1 MRDRLS
7 ERQWTAYV
15 LGELKPGERQWAE
28 RILAGSQPAR
38 ERVAGIREAA
48 ECLTAGLVE
57 DPRFRLTDEQRSSV
71 LGRES
76 PSSSEGGSGSVV
88 STLSGESSELAEY
101 RRGSASPIILRVAA
115 VILVL
120 GMAGA
125 YWLGEWKLGDSDEPP
140 EAAAFAGND
149 DAGGFSEAREQ
160 ADRGGA
166 TPGDSERAISN
177 PTGQTFR
184 SMTHSPRDSRGP
196 DGWHPMNPIPSAS
209 VSGATSR
216 SGSSRSFIA
225 AADQPVAHC
234 SVEIDSLAYE
244 SVRQSIWNGRIPLAD
259 AVQVDDM
266 VNYFTFQFGQSPRNQ
281 GLQLHL
287 EATTCPWNAR
297 HRLIHVGL
305 KGGDPYSGSVRPAR
319 FILIVDGTEM
329 RRSGFDRSMLLQS
342 LLALRSGMKANDVMF
357 LVDGSRFD
365 AEILQLEDHE
375 NLSEVLERVSEVPPG
390 GADIGMSHQW
400 LRAKVLENLDR
411 DARNEIV
418 LVLGN
423 SERFRA
429 QERTRVLEGLHRT
442 GDDRV
447 RCSIL
452 GIGSFLG
459 EWADEGLV
467 LGREPILWRPV
478 TSVAQANHFWQEIL
492 ERRAPVLAEEVIMQI
507 EFNPETVWAYRRVG
521 HGVGG
526 EARGPGG
533 EPIQGGASLRAGQ
546 QVSSLFEVVPAR
558 AFSDSSLAKA
568 RPLHRGER
576 SQVRTQNMLTVKLN
590 YRLVSDNQRV
600 REVVPFVDAG
610 RTLAQAS
617 EDLKFS
623 ASVAAYG
630 MLLSDAPFRGT
641 INHYGILEL
650 AEEGLGS
657 DSKGYRR
664 EFVDLVKRTVRL
676 ILRRGERVSG

>member
-1 MRDRLS
+1 
-7 ERQWTAYV
+7 
-15 LGELKPGERQWAE
+15 
-28 RILAGSQPAR
+28 
-38 ERVAGIREAA
+38 
-48 ECLTAGLVE
+48 
-57 DPRFRLTDEQRSSV
+57 
-71 LGRES
+71 
-76 PSSSEGGSGSVV
+76 
-88 STLSGESSELAEY
+88 
-101 RRGSASPIILRVAA
+101 
-115 VILVL
+115 
-120 GMAGA
+120 
-125 YWLGEWKLGDSDEPP
+125 
-140 EAAAFAGND
+140 
-149 DAGGFSEAREQ
+149 
-160 ADRGGA
+160 
-166 TPGDSERAISN
+166 
-177 PTGQTFR
+177 
-184 SMTHSPRDSRGP
+184 
-196 DGWHPMNPIPSAS
+196 
-209 VSGATSR
+209 
-216 SGSSRSFIA
+216 
-225 AADQPVAHC
+225 
-234 SVEIDSLAYE
+234 
-244 SVRQSIWNGRIPLAD
+244 QSIWNGRIPLAD

-492 ERRAPVLAEEVIMQI
+492 ERRA
-507 EFNPETVWAYRRVG
+507 
-521 HGVGG
+521 
-526 EARGPGG
+526 
-533 EPIQGGASLRAGQ
+533 
-546 QVSSLFEVVPAR
+546 
-558 AFSDSSLAKA
+558 
-568 RPLHRGER
+568 
-576 SQVRTQNMLTVKLN
+576 
-590 YRLVSDNQRV
+590 
-600 REVVPFVDAG
+600 
-610 RTLAQAS
+610 
-617 EDLKFS
+617 
-623 ASVAAYG
+623 
-630 MLLSDAPFRGT
+630 
-641 INHYGILEL
+641 
-650 AEEGLGS
+650 
-657 DSKGYRR
+657 
-664 EFVDLVKRTVRL
+664 
-676 ILRRGERVSG
+676 

>member
-342 LLALRSGMKANDVMF
+342 LLALRSGMKANDVML

-429 QERTRVLEGLHRT
+429 QERTRVLEG
-442 GDDRV
+442 
-447 RCSIL
+447 
-452 GIGSFLG
+452 
-459 EWADEGLV
+459 GL
-467 LGREPILWRPV
+467 I
-478 TSVAQANHFWQEIL
+478 
-492 ERRAPVLAEEVIMQI
+492 ERGMT
-507 EFNPETVWAYRRVG
+507 EF
-521 HGVGG
+521 
-526 EARGPGG
+526 
-533 EPIQGGASLRAGQ
+533 GA
-546 QVSSLFEVVPAR
+546 
-558 AFSDSSLAKA
+558 AFSGS
-568 RPLHRGER
+568 G
-576 SQVRTQNMLTVKLN
+576 VF
-590 YRLVSDNQRV
+590 LVSGPMR
-600 REVVPFVDAG
+600 G
-610 RTLAQAS
+610 L
-617 EDLKFS
+617 FS
-623 ASVAAYG
+623 AGNRSFGVP
-630 MLLSDAPFRGT
+630 S
-641 INHYGILEL
+641 
-650 AEEGLGS
+650 
-657 DSKGYRR
+657 RR
-664 EFVDLVKRTVRL
+664 W
-676 ILRRGERVSG
+676 RRSIIFGRRFSNAGPRSSPRK